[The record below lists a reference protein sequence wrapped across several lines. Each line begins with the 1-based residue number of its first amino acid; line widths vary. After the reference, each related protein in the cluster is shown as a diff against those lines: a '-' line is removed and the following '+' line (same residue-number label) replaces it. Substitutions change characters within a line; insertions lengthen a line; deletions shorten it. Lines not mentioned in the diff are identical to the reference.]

1 MQIIRV
7 KNKPTKKNHFNAVI
21 CMFEWCSCRANPIVT
36 GRTRGTGS
44 PNCYLINPAHWVSFD
59 CAHPAAPGV
68 HSNTFQ
74 ITALVW
80 LSRQTTKHNK
90 QQLGKSVYFKI
101 AWCGNHAK
109 IDR

>member
-7 KNKPTKKNHFNAVI
+7 KNKPTKKNHSNAVI
-21 CMFEWCSCRANPIVT
+21 CMFEWCSCRANPRVT

-44 PNCYLINPAHWVSFD
+44 PNTVTLINPAHWVSFD

-80 LSRQTTKHNK
+80 LCTVDRQQNIPNN
-90 QQLGKSVYFKI
+90 S
-101 AWCGNHAK
+101 
-109 IDR
+109 